1 MNFAIN
7 TNKFNLC
14 HLSVTNLHFTTT
26 TTTLLY
32 FSTASKIRKDYYKIL
47 GVSRGSSPEQIKE
60 AFYKLSKKYHPD
72 VNQDK
77 EKASK
82 NFHKVSE
89 AYEVL
94 GSKERRLAYDSLNA
108 AATPSTRIYKTT
120 HSQKTEKWEKDWSEF
135 QNMSSKRNHI
145 DRQQRQNSQQQ
156 QMGSERR
163 RLFSFLSTKESN
175 PFFDKIY
182 REDAWKSVKRIGA
195 GFVAT
200 ILVYYIFVNYYYLK
214 KWR

>member
-14 HLSVTNLHFTTT
+14 HLPVTNSHFTTT
-26 TTTLLY
+26 LY
-32 FSTASKIRKDYYKIL
+32 FSTASKTRKDYYKIL
-47 GVSRGSSPEQIKE
+47 GVSRGSTPEQIKE

-94 GSKERRLAYDSLNA
+94 GSKEKKLAYDSLNA
-108 AATPSTRIYKTT
+108 AEMPTRIYKTT
-120 HSQKTEKWEKDWSEF
+120 YSQKTKTEKWEKDWSEF
-135 QNMSSKRNHI
+135 QNMSRFI
-145 DRQQRQNSQQQ
+145 
-156 QMGSERR
+156 
-163 RLFSFLSTKESN
+163 
-175 PFFDKIY
+175 
-182 REDAWKSVKRIGA
+182 
-195 GFVAT
+195 
-200 ILVYYIFVNYYYLK
+200 
-214 KWR
+214 

>member
-14 HLSVTNLHFTTT
+14 HLPVTTSHF

-32 FSTASKIRKDYYKIL
+32 FSTASKTRKDYYKIL
-47 GVSRGSSPEQIKE
+47 GVSRGSTPEQIKE
-60 AFYKLSKKYHPD
+60 AFYRLS
-72 VNQDK
+72 
-77 EKASK
+77 
-82 NFHKVSE
+82 KVSE

-94 GSKERRLAYDSLNA
+94 GSKEKRLAYDSLNA

-120 HSQKTEKWEKDWSEF
+120 PQRTKTEKWEKDWSEF
-135 QNMSSKRNHI
+135 QNMSSKRNHF
-145 DRQQRQNSQQQ
+145 DRQQRQQNSQQ

>member
-14 HLSVTNLHFTTT
+14 HLPVTTSHF

-32 FSTASKIRKDYYKIL
+32 FSTASKTRKDYYKIL
-47 GVSRGSSPEQIKE
+47 GVSRGSTPEQIKE
-60 AFYKLSKKYHPD
+60 AFYRLSKKYHPD

-94 GSKERRLAYDSLNA
+94 GSKEKRLAYDSLNA

-120 HSQKTEKWEKDWSEF
+120 PQRTKTEKWEKDWSEF
-135 QNMSSKRNHI
+135 QNMSRFI
-145 DRQQRQNSQQQ
+145 
-156 QMGSERR
+156 
-163 RLFSFLSTKESN
+163 
-175 PFFDKIY
+175 
-182 REDAWKSVKRIGA
+182 
-195 GFVAT
+195 
-200 ILVYYIFVNYYYLK
+200 
-214 KWR
+214 